1 MCSTFTIFSNGS
13 IIPLSFKFTE
23 LHALTLAVRSYA
35 LLLIVAMLPALFLG
49 LSTQLSVTCNRK
61 SKNCVLDNLYSCFTA
76 HIASLV
82 SRHFCSLDCIQQV
95 KGQFAAVLLN
105 VLCWTQIT
113 YTLEHQMHI
122 HMAVPDRNRILFHRV
137 FRVHFQVW
145 HTVISLC
152 ILLDL
157 FPGLPHLA
165 CLIHKPVSGRTVG
178 RSSASMYYVEYYVHD
193 EHQCTRMFTSVAPT
207 FNYMKFLPT
216 FNWNRLSSVTKSWVE
231 GWQQG

>member
-1 MCSTFTIFSNGS
+1 M
-13 IIPLSFKFTE
+13 
-23 LHALTLAVRSYA
+23 
-35 LLLIVAMLPALFLG
+35 
-49 LSTQLSVTCNRK
+49 
-61 SKNCVLDNLYSCFTA
+61 LDNLYSCFTA

-105 VLCWTQIT
+105 VLCWTQIM

-137 FRVHFQVW
+137 FRVHYQVW

-178 RSSASMYYVEYYVHD
+178 ASMYYVEYYVHD
-193 EHQCTRMFTSVAPT
+193 EHQCTCTFRSVAPT

-216 FNWNRLSSVTKSWVE
+216 VHSIGTDSLQWPKAEWRAGNKANKLLNIVPVPALLSKGAHPFHKLASLLPSWPVGGRHHCMWSVDTHANLDSHRCWPGCVGCHRWN
-231 GWQQG
+231 